1 MIRAVICDIY
11 GTLLEVGPAPAD
23 AECRWKELWLARFGG
38 PSAPTLREFDQ
49 AIRAHIPSRH
59 AEGRAR
65 GLLQPEIV
73 WPTLAASAFPVLH
86 RLPAEEQESFFL
98 QHARLCRTTRLA
110 PGAADCLRDA
120 QTACLLLGIASNAQA
135 CTRGE
140 LAHALAM
147 ESLDASL
154 FHPAASFYSYE
165 HGVAKPDPRV
175 FRHLGTRLAA
185 LGMAPEE
192 ILMVGDRLDADIGP
206 AHAAGWAAWH
216 LRREPGPSAGPW
228 LQLRQHLASA

>member
-1 MIRAVICDIY
+1 MIRALILDIY

-23 AECRWKELWLARFGG
+23 AEHRWKKLWLARFGG
-38 PSAPTLREFDQ
+38 PSAPSRQEFDET
-49 AIRAHIPSRH
+49 IRALIPAQH

-73 WPTLAASAFPVLH
+73 WPTLAAAAFPVLH
-86 RLPAEEQESFFL
+86 RLPAEEQTSFFL
-98 QHARLCRTTRLA
+98 QHARLSRTTRLA
-110 PGAADCLRDA
+110 PGAADCLRSA
-120 QTACLLLGIASNAQA
+120 QAARLLLGIASNAQA

-140 LAHALAM
+140 LADALAT
-147 ESLDASL
+147 ESLDTTL

-175 FRHLGTRLAA
+175 FCHLGTRLAA

-192 ILMVGDRLDADIGP
+192 ILMVGDRLDTDIRP
-206 AHAAGWAAWH
+206 AQAAGWASWH
-216 LRREPGPSAGPW
+216 LRPEPGPSAGPW